1 MGKKKLESGGAPG
14 WMVTFGDMMSLLL
27 TFFVL
32 LFTFS
37 TLDVVKFRE
46 VIISL
51 QGAMGVLSG
60 GPQILN
66 MGDIPT
72 RPQPTEDAAVNP
84 LLDVLQLQVEEV
96 IEKADAEDVV
106 DVEKTKK
113 GLLIRFK
120 DKALFD
126 SGKAEIKPGMRTVV
140 QEVAKYL
147 SGIEN
152 DIEIQGHTDNVPI
165 STAQFPSNWELSQAR
180 AAAVLN
186 QRLSV
191 APVEGAWDQGRF
203 SIAGY
208 GEYHP
213 IASNETAED
222 RQSNRRVDVF
232 ILNRKRFKAEG
243 EGTIYE
249 SEGDFEAVEE

>member
-1 MGKKKLESGGAPG
+1 MAKKKIKSSGAPG

-72 RPQPTEDAAVNP
+72 RPQPTEDAAINP
-84 LLDVLQLQVEEV
+84 LLDVMQVHVQEVLEE
-96 IEKADAEDVV
+96 ADAQDVV
-106 DVEKTKK
+106 DVQKTKK

-120 DKALFD
+120 DRALFD
-126 SGKAEIKPGMRTVV
+126 SGRAVIRTEMRPVL
-140 QEVAKYL
+140 QELAKYL

-165 STAQFPSNWELSQAR
+165 NTVQFPSNWELSQAR

-186 QRLSV
+186 LLLSV
-191 APVEGAWDQGRF
+191 PPLEGEWDQGRF

-213 IASNETAED
+213 IESNDTPEG
-222 RQSNRRVDVF
+222 RQANRRVDAF
-232 ILNRKRFKAEG
+232 ILNQKRFGKVD

-249 SEGDFEAVEE
+249 SEGDFEAVE